1 MINIAYKQA
10 KILHQFKESKE
21 FIETMVKR
29 LKMSKINM
37 TFQINLYKIIKNY
50 PFSKHFNKSLYY
62 FKHFFSADKA
72 NLLNK

>member
-37 TFQINLYKIIKNY
+37 TFQINLYKIKTIHSANISTNHCITLNTFFRQIKLI
-50 PFSKHFNKSLYY
+50 F
-62 FKHFFSADKA
+62 
-72 NLLNK
+72 

>member
-37 TFQINLYKIIKNY
+37 TFQINLYKIISIQQT
-50 PFSKHFNKSLYY
+50 FQQIIV
-62 FKHFFSADKA
+62 
-72 NLLNK
+72 LL